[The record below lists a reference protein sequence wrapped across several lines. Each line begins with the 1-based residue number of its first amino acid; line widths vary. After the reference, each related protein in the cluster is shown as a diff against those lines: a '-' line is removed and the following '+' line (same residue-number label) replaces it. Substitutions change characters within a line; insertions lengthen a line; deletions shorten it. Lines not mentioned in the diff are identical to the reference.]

1 MNWEFWSEHWF
12 LAWCALWLVWGL
24 IWLPVALASV
34 FAKLVNRVL
43 RTIKVACRG
52 WPPEHL
58 DADGD
63 WRPLP
68 TPDEKKA

>member
-1 MNWEFWSEHWF
+1 MNWEFWGDHWF
-12 LAWCALWLVWGL
+12 LSWSALWLVWGVV
-24 IWLPVALASV
+24 WMPVAIASV
-34 FAKLVNRVL
+34 VARLANRVL

-68 TPDEKKA
+68 KPEEKKA